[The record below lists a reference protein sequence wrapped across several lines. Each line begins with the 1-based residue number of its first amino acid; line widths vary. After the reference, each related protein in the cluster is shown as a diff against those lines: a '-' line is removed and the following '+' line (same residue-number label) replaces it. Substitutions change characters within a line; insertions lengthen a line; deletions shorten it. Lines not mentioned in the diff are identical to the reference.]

1 LKNFAIAVLLA
12 LVVLAGFIATRPSEF
27 TIQRTRTLAA
37 PPEVVHAYVND
48 FHKWVEW
55 SPWEKIDPN
64 LMREYEGA
72 PAGPGASYH
81 WVGNDE
87 VGEGRM
93 TITDSTPPE
102 SVTIRLEF
110 LKPFQATNT
119 AEFFIVSGGLGTDVT
134 WAMSGHNSFMAKAF
148 GLFMN
153 MDKMVGAQFEKG
165 LADLDAVTAAATPP
179 PAPEPPPE
187 ETAPEGAAPDAAA
200 PEAPAAAPEGAPED
214 APSAAPP
221 AAE

>member
-1 LKNFAIAVLLA
+1 MKNFAIALLLA
-12 LVVLAGFIATRPSEF
+12 VALLAGFIATRPSEF

-48 FHKWVEW
+48 FHKWAEW
-55 SPWEKIDPN
+55 SPWEKIDPG
-64 LMREYEGA
+64 MRREYEGA
-72 PAGPGASYH
+72 QAGPGASYH

-93 TITDSTPPE
+93 TITASTPPD

-110 LKPFQATNT
+110 MKPFPATNT
-119 AEFFIVSGGLGTDVT
+119 AEFFIVAGGLGTDVT
-134 WAMSGHNSFMAKAF
+134 WAMSGRNNFVAKAF
-148 GLFMN
+148 GLVMN
-153 MDKMVGAQFEKG
+153 MDKMVGTQFEKG

-179 PAPEPPPE
+179 PAPPEPPPAE
-187 ETAPEGAAPDAAA
+187 ETAPEAAA
-200 PEAPAAAPEGAPED
+200 PEAATEPPA
-214 APSAAPP
+214 AAPP

>member
-12 LVVLAGFIATRPSEF
+12 IVALAGFVATRPSEF
-27 TIQRTRTLAA
+27 LIVRSRTLAA

-48 FHKWVEW
+48 LHKWGEW
-55 SPWEKIDPN
+55 SPWEKIDPG
-64 LMREYEGA
+64 MQREYSGP

-81 WVGNDE
+81 WVGNEE

-93 TITDSTPPE
+93 TITGSVPPD
-102 SVTIRLEF
+102 SVTILLEF

-119 AEFFIVSGGLGTDVT
+119 AQFDILRSGLGTEVT
-134 WAMSGHNSFMAKAF
+134 WSMSGHNNFVAKAMS
-148 GLFMN
+148 LVMN
-153 MDKMVGAQFEKG
+153 MDKMVGGNFEKG

-179 PAPEPPPE
+179 PPPEPPPVE
-187 ETAPEGAAPDAAA
+187 EMAPEAAA
-200 PEAPAAAPEGAPED
+200 PEAPTEPPVADP
-214 APSAAPP
+214 PSAAPP